1 MRWHEAQHLS
11 YESLKCLFPLL
22 WLMKRIIL
30 SKPWQ
35 LACYLW
41 PVFFLIIGIVP
52 SYAQDHP
59 LLIVTYYS
67 QSGNTERMAKAIA
80 DGAAEVQGVK
90 VLLAPLDSIT
100 LSDLE
105 KAGGIILG
113 SPVYNGNPA
122 PEVLAFINSWPFEG
136 RSMKDKIGAAFAT
149 GGGISIGEEHVLLSI
164 LRGML
169 IHGMLVIGG
178 ETVEAAFGASAIT
191 GEGPFSPEDGL
202 DPLFIRKGEQL
213 GKRVAALLLN

>member
-1 MRWHEAQHLS
+1 MQRPMKPIMLS
-11 YESLKCLFPLL
+11 LSWKLLRSYLSLCLLL
-22 WLMKRIIL
+22 TGIL
-30 SKPWQ
+30 
-35 LACYLW
+35 
-41 PVFFLIIGIVP
+41 P
-52 SYAQDHP
+52 SYAQDQP
-59 LLIVTYYS
+59 LLIVSYYS

-80 DGAAEVQGVK
+80 EGAAEVQGVE
-90 VLLAPLDSIT
+90 VLLAPLESIS

-122 PEVLAFINSWPFEG
+122 PEVLDFINSWPFEG
-136 RSMKDKIGAAFAT
+136 RPMKDKIGAAFAT

-169 IHGMLVIGG
+169 IHGMLVTGG

-191 GEGPFSPEDGL
+191 GEGPFSGSEDL
-202 DPLFIRKGEQL
+202 APLFIRKGEEL
-213 GKRVAALLLN
+213 GKRIARLMLKAKP